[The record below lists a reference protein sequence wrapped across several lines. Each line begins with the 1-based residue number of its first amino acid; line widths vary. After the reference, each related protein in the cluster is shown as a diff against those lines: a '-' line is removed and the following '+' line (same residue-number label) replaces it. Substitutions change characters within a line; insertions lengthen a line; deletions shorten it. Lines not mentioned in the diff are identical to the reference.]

1 MDRIAV
7 GERIRQLRLSKGLT
21 QGVLADKIG
30 VARGSV
36 ARYEA
41 GTYYPSQEVVVKLA
55 SVLGSTVSYILD
67 EDVSTAD
74 EIPDTDI
81 KFAVFGDP
89 NVTDAQFEEVK
100 QFARF
105 IRERDKK

>member
-1 MDRIAV
+1 MNETTGQRIK
-7 GERIRQLRLSKGLT
+7 RLRLSAHMT
-21 QGVLADKIG
+21 QDQFAEAINANRVT
-30 VARGSV
+30 V
-36 ARYEA
+36 ARYEKDVFM
-41 GTYYPSQEVVVKLA
+41 PSSDALLRIAK
-55 SVLGSTVSYILD
+55 VLKTTTDSLLGE
-67 EDVSTAD
+67 EDKSD
-74 EIPDTDI
+74 DMSDTDI